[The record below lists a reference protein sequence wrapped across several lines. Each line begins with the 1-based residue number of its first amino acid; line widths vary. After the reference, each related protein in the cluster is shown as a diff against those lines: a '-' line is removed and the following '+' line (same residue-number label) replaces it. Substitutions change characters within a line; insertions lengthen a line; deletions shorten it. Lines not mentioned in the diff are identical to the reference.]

1 VQVTL
6 IVRPRERMPWMEE
19 LRSRVEELRGRG
31 HTVRPHYTF
40 EPGDA
45 RRLAG
50 RAAESGSELI
60 IAGGGDGTVHE
71 VVNGAAATG
80 WRGTLGVVPLGTAND
95 FAGGLG
101 IPEELPAA
109 FEVLEGGGTRSVDL
123 PRVNDRYFVN
133 VSTGGFGATATG
145 DTPDEAKRL
154 LGPLAYLI
162 TGVRKF
168 SELRPSEARFSTSE
182 GERYEG
188 EVLLYAVG
196 NGTQTGGGT
205 QLTPQADFNDG
216 RLDVVIVPGMPLLDF
231 VGLIPRLRSG
241 AHLEDSRVTYL
252 RTDRLVVES
261 QEDLSANA
269 DGEPLSGN
277 RFEYTIGGDTLEVR
291 VP

>member
-1 VQVTL
+1 MQVTL

-19 LRSRVEELRGRG
+19 LRSRVEGLRGRG

-45 RRLAG
+45 RRLAA
-50 RAAESGSELI
+50 RAVESGAELI

-71 VVNGAAATG
+71 VVNGAAPAG
-80 WRGTLGVVPLGTAND
+80 WRGPLGVIPLGTAND
-95 FAGGLG
+95 LAGSLG
-101 IPEELPAA
+101 IPDEVPAA
-109 FEVLEGGGTRSVDL
+109 FDVVEGGGTRSLDL

-133 VSTGGFGATATG
+133 VSTGGFGATATD
-145 DTPDEAKRL
+145 DTPAEAKRL

-168 SELRPSEARFSTSE
+168 SELRPSNARFSTSE
-182 GERYEG
+182 GERYGG

-205 QLTPQADFNDG
+205 QLTPRADFGDG
-216 RLDVVIVPGMPLLDF
+216 QLDVVIVPGMPLLDF
-231 VGLIPRLRSG
+231 MGLIPRLRSG
-241 AHLEDSRVTYL
+241 AHLDDSRVIYF

-261 QEDLSANA
+261 QQDLSVNA
-269 DGEPLSGN
+269 DGEPLSGS
-277 RFEYTIGGDTLEVR
+277 RFEYGIDGETLAVR